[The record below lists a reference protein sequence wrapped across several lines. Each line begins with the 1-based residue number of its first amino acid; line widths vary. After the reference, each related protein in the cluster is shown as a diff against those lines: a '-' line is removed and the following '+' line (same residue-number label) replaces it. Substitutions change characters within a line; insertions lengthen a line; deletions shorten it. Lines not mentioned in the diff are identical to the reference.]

1 MLLNHGIYWG
11 LAIIAALSIPG
22 SFAVYQDEAYSVDFH
37 YALLGLPQANSTFF
51 HQPVSGSKASLLY
64 TLSEKGVLG
73 AVNPKDGQL
82 VWRQQLPTQPLP
94 NILRTGDGLDVLL
107 TSQGSAVSAW
117 SAADG
122 KLVWDSIYGE
132 EVVRDLHVTNAQES
146 KSDAFIL
153 SKGVRSTVR
162 KIAAASGKQAWI
174 YEDASADEVYRVF
187 GDAQNV
193 YIVSLH
199 KPLLKNLKI
208 KVTNLDAT
216 SGKHLSDT
224 TLDADLA
231 SYSDITGLTTDTANP
246 LIAWITSDR
255 SSIKVNLL
263 GTKAIHTLPTSSV
276 SKLGLEGA
284 ELSATGN
291 GKDFIVNFQGAD
303 KNWAESFRIDD
314 NASSLRKLWDIKT
327 YDGRGVFSA
336 TSVGGNDYF
345 VRITETEV
353 ILDSTTE
360 RLAAWPITDWG
371 TSGSSDRA
379 MPIHATSEVVVRP
392 GQNYAVRS
400 VVLLSTGDWILI
412 RNGETSWTRCEALAG
427 SVRAVW
433 ANHGQD
439 LSAQGITEEASMSS
453 SDAMIHRLR
462 RHAKMV
468 QALPG
473 IEHLQSV
480 LTRIVRQALASGVGS
495 SFGFNRI
502 MVLATENGRFVALN
516 VGERGKILWNIPGQT
531 SSHTSDP
538 CGPELPWTPQSLT
551 NVTGVLRCAMEKA
564 LVGDSSVD
572 LKPSNYLFEDSAPRA
587 EKELLRAAKVLYT
600 IEDGILCGAKPDSVE
615 DAWNFSPYAGFTIQ
629 SVIPPSMNDE
639 PIASIGKVLGDRRV
653 LYKYLNQN
661 AVAVLTINDARK
673 QAAVFLLDAVAGDVL
688 WTSHLTN
695 VDMTRP
701 IASVMSENWLALAY
715 TMDSISDD
723 SVSKGH
729 QLLMTEFYES
739 DVPNDRGNYGSFS
752 NYSTIKADVSAI
764 KPFAVSQSFH
774 VPEEIAQLAVTQ
786 TGQGITSRM
795 LLAGLPCTNSIVGI
809 PPQVLD
815 PRRTVGKDPSQEQM
829 MEGLSRYTP
838 MIDFDPRWYLNH
850 REEVLGLR
858 EIKTTPALLEST
870 SLVFAYGLDIFG
882 TRVTPSFAFDIL
894 SSSFN
899 KIQLSLTVVG
909 LFLGV
914 IVVAPLIQKKQT
926 NMLWQAT

>member
-1 MLLNHGIYWG
+1 MLWSHGVSWSLIV
-11 LAIIAALSIPG
+11 AAALSIPG
-22 SFAVYQDEAYSVDFH
+22 AFAVYKDEAYSVDFH

-51 HQPVSGSKASLLY
+51 HQPVPGSKASLLY

-73 AVNPKDGQL
+73 AVNPKDGQI

-94 NILRTGDGLDVLL
+94 NVLRTGQGLDVLL
-107 TSQGSAVSAW
+107 TSQGSTVSAW

-122 KLVWDSIYGE
+122 KLAWESSYGKDL
-132 EVVRDLHVTNAQES
+132 VLDLHIAEATPSEP
-146 KSDAFIL
+146 DAFVL
-153 SKGVRSTVR
+153 SRGQSSSVR
-162 KIAAASGKQAWI
+162 KISATSGEQAWV
-174 YEDASADEVYRVF
+174 YEDASGDEVHRLAR
-187 GDAQNV
+187 DAQNV
-193 YIVSLH
+193 YIISLH
-199 KPLLKNLKI
+199 RPLLKNRQI
-208 KVTNLDAT
+208 KVTNLDAI

-231 SYSDITGLTTDTANP
+231 SYSDIIGLATDTANP
-246 LIAWITSDR
+246 LIAWLTSDR

-276 SKLGLEGA
+276 SKSGLEA
-284 ELSATGN
+284 ADVSATGD
-291 GKDFIVNFQGAD
+291 GKDFIVNFQSAD

-314 NASSLRKLWDIKT
+314 KSSSVKKQWDIKT
-327 YDGRGVFSA
+327 YDGKGVFSA
-336 TSVGGNDYF
+336 THVSGNDYF

-353 ILDSTTE
+353 ILDSATE
-360 RLAAWPITDWG
+360 RLAAWPIDSWG
-371 TSGSSDRA
+371 TSGIVDRA
-379 MPIHATSEVVVRP
+379 VPVHVTSEVIVRP
-392 GQNYAVRS
+392 GQSYAVRS
-400 VVLLSTGDWILI
+400 AVLLSTGDWILI
-412 RNGETSWTRCEALAG
+412 RDGETSWTRSEAIAG

-433 ANHGQD
+433 ATYGQD
-439 LSAQGITEEASMSS
+439 MSARDMREEASMSS
-453 SDAMIHRLR
+453 MGAVIHRLR
-462 RHAKMV
+462 RHAQMV

-473 IEHLQSV
+473 IEQLQTMI
-480 LTRIVRQALASGVGS
+480 TRLVRQALSSAAGSG
-495 SFGFNRI
+495 FGFDRLI
-502 MVLATENGRFVALN
+502 VLATENGRFVAID
-516 VGERGKILWNIPGQT
+516 VGQRGKILWNIPGQAA
-531 SSHTSDP
+531 SSASQA
-538 CGPELPWTPQSLT
+538 CGPALPWTSQSLT
-551 NVTGVLRCAMEKA
+551 DVTAVLRCAMEKA
-564 LVGDSSVD
+564 PAGDISVD
-572 LKPSNYLFEDSAPRA
+572 LKPSNYLFKDSSARGRN
-587 EKELLRAAKVLYT
+587 EVGRAAVMRYT
-600 IEDGILCGAKPDSVE
+600 IEDGILCGARPDSVE
-615 DAWNFSPYAGFTIQ
+615 DTWNFSPYAGFTIQ

-661 AVAVLTINDARK
+661 AVAVLTVNEARK
-673 QAAVFLLDAVAGDVL
+673 QAAIFLLDAVAGDVL

-739 DVPNDRGNYGSFS
+739 DVPNDRGDYGSYS

-764 KPFAVSQSFH
+764 KPFAIAQSFH
-774 VPEEIAQLAVTQ
+774 IPEEIAQLAVTQ
-786 TGQGITSRM
+786 TAQGITSRM
-795 LLAGLPCTNSIVGI
+795 LLAGLPRTNSIVGI

-815 PRRTVGKDPSQEQM
+815 PRRTVGKDPTQEQM

-850 REEVLGLR
+850 RSEVVGLK
-858 EIKTTPALLEST
+858 EIKTIPALLEST

-899 KIQLSLTVVG
+899 KVQLSLTVIG
-909 LFLGV
+909 LFVGV
-914 IVVAPLIQKKQT
+914 IVSAPFIQKKQT